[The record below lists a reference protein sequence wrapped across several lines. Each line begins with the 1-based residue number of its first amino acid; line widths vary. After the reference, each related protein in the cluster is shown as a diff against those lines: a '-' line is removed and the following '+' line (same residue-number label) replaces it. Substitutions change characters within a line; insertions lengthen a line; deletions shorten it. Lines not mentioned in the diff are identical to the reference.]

1 MLKHEAWF
9 VQKLNMTFYDIL
21 TFRRRRHGFD
31 LQCQASTESKG
42 VSQVFW
48 EEKHWQK
55 SRTTM
60 RSSKRHDNL
69 LCRSLTGKLVADGV
83 NVILVGFEHVGG
95 PPFKVGRNI
104 HLKNHLW
111 KERNMIFW
119 TPKGKNDVVV
129 VLFIVRFI
137 SRISIEHLL
146 DLSEDVLRL
155 RQKTTGDRPVVF
167 SEWVFHEMWNFERT

>member
-1 MLKHEAWF
+1 MLKQISSKNSTRKKTRLKIFSQHHIIIYHMLKHETWF

-31 LQCQASTESKG
+31 LQCQASASSKG

-55 SRTTM
+55 SRTTTM

-69 LCRSLTGKLVADGV
+69 LSRSLTGKLVADGV
-83 NVILVGFEHVGG
+83 NVIPVGLEHVGG

-111 KERNMIFW
+111 KSTRAFGLEKSIF
-119 TPKGKNDVVV
+119 
-129 VLFIVRFI
+129 
-137 SRISIEHLL
+137 
-146 DLSEDVLRL
+146 LSYYTMSSNL
-155 RQKTTGDRPVVF
+155 
-167 SEWVFHEMWNFERT
+167 

>member
-1 MLKHEAWF
+1 MLKHETWF

-31 LQCQASTESKG
+31 LQCQASASKG

-55 SRTTM
+55 SRTTTM

-69 LCRSLTGKLVADGV
+69 LSRSLTGKLVADGV
-83 NVILVGFEHVGG
+83 NVIPVGLEHVGG

-111 KERNMIFW
+111 KSTRAFGREKGIFLSYRHCRQIYKQDVYW
-119 TPKGKNDVVV
+119 TPPWFKRG
-129 VLFIVRFI
+129 RF
-137 SRISIEHLL
+137 
-146 DLSEDVLRL
+146 
-155 RQKTTGDRPVVF
+155 
-167 SEWVFHEMWNFERT
+167 